1 MSKSNPSEVKLAVP
15 TSGGFSG
22 LKSLNLQVFVMIA
35 AIIAIMLFFTWTTDG
50 AYLSARNVS
59 NLLRQTAIT
68 GILAVGMVFVI
79 ISAEIDL
86 SVGSMMGLL
95 GGVAAIC
102 DVWLG
107 WPLPLT
113 IIVTLVLGLLLG
125 AWNGWWVAYRKV
137 PSFIVTLAGMLA
149 FRGILIGITNGTTV
163 SPTSAAMSQIG
174 QSYLPASTGFHH
186 WRAWLNGFCWLAMA
200 RKNAPSGFGFA
211 VSDLYR
217 SCRSPGINGD
227 YRLRRNLA
235 VERLPWRSHSC
246 SAADV
251 AVTRRNVYGNADG
264 IWTTHL
270 CHRRQSG
277 SSTSLRD

>member
-1 MSKSNPSEVKLAVP
+1 MVGRVPQSPFIYCHPRGHVGISRHTHWHHQRHDCFPHQRRDVTNRAKLS
-15 TSGGFSG
+15 T
-22 LKSLNLQVFVMIA
+22 
-35 AIIAIMLFFTWTTDG
+35 
-50 AYLSARNVS
+50 
-59 NLLRQTAIT
+59 RQHR
-68 GILAVGMVFVI
+68 L
-79 ISAEIDL
+79 
-86 SVGSMMGLL
+86 
-95 GGVAAIC
+95 
-102 DVWLG
+102 
-107 WPLPLT
+107 
-113 IIVTLVLGLLLG
+113 
-125 AWNGWWVAYRKV
+125 
-137 PSFIVTLAGMLA
+137 
-149 FRGILIGITNGTTV
+149 
-163 SPTSAAMSQIG
+163 
-174 QSYLPASTGFHH
+174 HH

>member
-1 MSKSNPSEVKLAVP
+1 
-15 TSGGFSG
+15 
-22 LKSLNLQVFVMIA
+22 MIA

-211 VSDLYR
+211 VSGLYR
-217 SCRSPGINGD
+217 SSRSPGFNRYHRI
-227 YRLRRNLA
+227 RRNLA
-235 VERLPWRSHSC
+235 VE
-246 SAADV
+246 
-251 AVTRRNVYGNADG
+251 
-264 IWTTHL
+264 
-270 CHRRQSG
+270 
-277 SSTSLRD
+277 

>member
-1 MSKSNPSEVKLAVP
+1 MEAALRSEHHVESNPSEVKLAVP

-113 IIVTLVLGLLLG
+113 IIVNAGSGTASRCLERMVG
-125 AWNGWWVAYRKV
+125 RV
-137 PSFIVTLAGMLA
+137 P
-149 FRGILIGITNGTTV
+149 
-163 SPTSAAMSQIG
+163 
-174 QSYLPASTGFHH
+174 
-186 WRAWLNGFCWLAMA
+186 
-200 RKNAPSGFGFA
+200 
-211 VSDLYR
+211 
-217 SCRSPGINGD
+217 
-227 YRLRRNLA
+227 
-235 VERLPWRSHSC
+235 
-246 SAADV
+246 
-251 AVTRRNVYGNADG
+251 
-264 IWTTHL
+264 
-270 CHRRQSG
+270 
-277 SSTSLRD
+277 